1 MTAAEFA
8 FLCKRAGLTAAE
20 IDEWNIG
27 TIIDFIEIRNESI
40 RNENSDSAYTE
51 RERFD
56 ALKQAEPKID
66 ELYRAGRIPEDKY
79 RAFKTQLSEA
89 E

>member
-1 MTAAEFA
+1 MTAAEFV

-27 TIIDFIEIRNESI
+27 TIIDFIEIRNENLRS
-40 RNENSDSAYTE
+40 EQSDSAYTE
-51 RERFD
+51 RERIE
-56 ALKQAEPKID
+56 ALKNCEPKID
-66 ELYRAGRIPEDKY
+66 EL
-79 RAFKTQLSEA
+79 FKTGKISEERYRRFKKQIA

>member
-27 TIIDFIEIRNESI
+27 TIIDFIEIQNESLRNE
-40 RNENSDSAYTE
+40 RSDSAYTV
-51 RERFD
+51 RERYE
-56 ALKQAEPKID
+56 ALKECEPRID

-79 RAFKTQLSEA
+79 RAFKAQLSEA